1 MKKETR
7 TNFVNRVMGLSFKS
21 TQGKFSYCSDSKRQL
36 LFSLNSINGDIIL
49 SPAWSKNGYA
59 HSLNHINKIIDKGY
73 DLLVFHTITKKNNKG
88 KTVACGFDPSIEKR
102 KLVVED
108 DVFRAVPIKS
118 FFDSEASSSGNTYFE
133 GAIKTVTVNAYER
146 RRDARIECLK
156 KFGYLCQICGF
167 DFEKIYGERGKE
179 FIHVHHIVPL
189 SEIKSE
195 YQLKP
200 LEDLIP
206 VCPNCHAMLHRK
218 GNTISPKELKSILD
232 KMAS

>member
-1 MKKETR
+1 MTKETR
-7 TNFVNRVMGLSFKS
+7 TDFVNRVMGLSFKS
-21 TQGKFSYCSDSKRQL
+21 TQGKFSYCSDSKRQV

-49 SPAWSKNGYA
+49 SPAWSKNGYT
-59 HSLNHINKIIDKGY
+59 HSLKHINKIIDRGY

-88 KTVACGFDPSIEKR
+88 ITVACGFDPSIEKR

-108 DVFRAVPIKS
+108 DVFRAVPIKN
-118 FFDSEASSSGNTYFE
+118 FLDSEASSSGNTYFE
-133 GAIKTVTVNAYER
+133 GATKTVTVNAYER
-146 RRDARIECLK
+146 NREARIACLK
-156 KFGYLCQICGF
+156 EFGYLCQICGF

-232 KMAS
+232 KMIS